1 MTFGGTNI
9 MKTLWN
15 SITAAFASYSIIPM
29 PNKELTEESLRYQ
42 ICFIPLVG
50 VVIGALLY
58 GWNIGWPYLC
68 DYSFLPA
75 VVFVIVP
82 VIISRGTHVD
92 GFIDTVDA
100 MCAPRTMEKKLEILK
115 DTHTG
120 SFAMII
126 TLAYFLIALG
136 VWSEMSINAV
146 PMLAVGFVL
155 SRALSGLSIVTFPYA
170 KTSKM
175 HDVFKDAKHKRF
187 VCIVMGAYV
196 VVCAGVMCYLQPLYG
211 SIGVLGAAVSY
222 AYYYYIAKKHFGGIT
237 SAVASFFIQV
247 CELIIPCVVLIAWK
261 FL

>member
-1 MTFGGTNI
+1 
-9 MKTLWN
+9 MKTFWN
-15 SITAAFASYSIIPM
+15 SIIAAFASYSILPT
-29 PNKELTEESLRYQ
+29 PNQELTEKSIRYQ

-50 VVIGALLY
+50 IVIGALLY
-58 GWNIGWPYLC
+58 GWNVGWPYLC

-120 SFAMII
+120 SFAIII
-126 TLAYFLIALG
+126 TLSYFLIALG
-136 VWSEMSINAV
+136 VWSEMAINAV
-146 PMLAVGFVL
+146 PMIAVGYVL
-155 SRALSGLSIVTFPYA
+155 SRALCGLSIVTFPYA
-170 KTSKM
+170 KTSKL
-175 HDVFKDAKHKRF
+175 HEVFKDKKQKRF
-187 VCIVMGAYV
+187 VALVMAAYI
-196 VVCAGVMCYLQPLYG
+196 VVCVALMCSMQPVYG
-211 SIGVLGAAVSY
+211 SIGVLGAAVTY
-222 AYYYYIAKKHFGGIT
+222 AYYYYVSKKHFGGIT

-247 CELIIPCVVLIAWK
+247 CELIIPCAVLIAWK

>member
-1 MTFGGTNI
+1 
-9 MKTLWN
+9 MKTFWN
-15 SITAAFASYSIIPM
+15 SIVAAFASYSIIPM
-29 PNKELTEESLRYQ
+29 PNREVTEESTGYQ
-42 ICFIPLVG
+42 VCFIPLIG
-50 VVIGALLY
+50 IVIGALLY

-75 VVFVIVP
+75 VIFVIVP
-82 VIISRGTHVD
+82 VIISRGAHVD

-126 TLAYFLIALG
+126 TLSYFLIALG

-155 SRALSGLSIVTFPYA
+155 SRALSGLSVVTFPYA
-170 KTSKM
+170 KTSNL
-175 HDVFKDAKHKRF
+175 HNIFKDVKEKRL
-187 VCIVMGAYV
+187 VRLVMIIYI
-196 VVCAGVMCYLQPLYG
+196 VVCVALMCYLQPVYG
-211 SIGVLGAAVSY
+211 SMGVLGALLSF
-222 AYYYYIAKKHFGGIT
+222 AYYYYVSKKHFGGIT

-247 CELIIPCVVLIAWK
+247 CELIIPCAVLIAWK

>member
-1 MTFGGTNI
+1 MKKLWQSFTLATAMYSKLPTPRTNWDSDS
-9 MKTLWN
+9 M
-15 SITAAFASYSIIPM
+15 
-29 PNKELTEESLRYQ
+29 SLVF
-42 ICFIPLVG
+42 CFFPWIGL
-50 VVIGALLY
+50 VIGAAELLWVWLASALRLS
-58 GWNIGWPYLC
+58 GLLFG
-68 DYSFLPA
+68 
-75 VVFVIVP
+75 VIAALIP
-82 VIISRGTHVD
+82 VAITGGIHLD
-92 GFIDTVDA
+92 GFCDTCDA
-100 MCAPRTMEKKLEILK
+100 LGSHQSRERKLEILK

-222 AYYYYIAKKHFGGIT
+222 AYLCYVNSFG
-237 SAVASFFIQV
+237 
-247 CELIIPCVVLIAWK
+247 
-261 FL
+261 

>member
-1 MTFGGTNI
+1 M
-9 MKTLWN
+9 
-15 SITAAFASYSIIPM
+15 
-29 PNKELTEESLRYQ
+29 TEESAKYEF
-42 ICFIPLVG
+42 CFLPLIG

-68 DYSFLPA
+68 NYNFLPA

-100 MCAPRTMEKKLEILK
+100 MCAPRTVEKKLEILK
-115 DTHTG
+115 DTYTG
-120 SFAMII
+120 SFAIII

-155 SRALSGLSIVTFPYA
+155 SRALGGLSVVIFPHA
-170 KTSKM
+170 KTSKHLKPIQSKKQKM
-175 HDVFKDAKHKRF
+175 IML
-187 VCIVMGAYV
+187 IVMLAYIIAA
-196 VVCAGVMCYLQPLYG
+196 AGLMISLEPLYG
-211 SIGVLGAAVSY
+211 SIGVLGAALSF
-222 AYYYYIAKKHFGGIT
+222 AYYYYISKKHFGGIT
-237 SAVASFFIQV
+237 GAVAGFFIQV

-261 FL
+261 FI